1 MFFKKRE
8 LELLWPFYLAP
19 LINSVFSLISAYFF
33 IYFLEIGYSIFQV
46 TLIFVVMIVTRIL
59 FDIPTGAIADI
70 YGRKFSVV
78 ISYFLTFIL
87 FLSIPL
93 VNNLIGLL
101 IIFFFM
107 GISETLSTGAHEA
120 WIISNLKSKKKEN
133 LIDEYYIKS
142 SSIYNFGLVISPLI
156 AAFVIKAI
164 GISYIWTI
172 QGVATLFA
180 GFVLFLTVEKFK
192 PKKLHIK
199 DSFKE
204 TFKQS
209 KKALTYAKNH
219 NIIFKILIASIFL
232 LFVISGVGIF
242 WQPYLREFNLPLE
255 YYGYLLSFSGLL
267 SIAIPFMAKKISD
280 KFNRKS
286 SYLIVV
292 NIIHLIILV
301 SVFFVTN
308 SWVAMV
314 FVTLL
319 YLAYQFIM
327 PIEQPFFQSF
337 LPNKMR
343 ATLGSVKSIFGS
355 LGAALALLFLG
366 WFADFAGVKMALSS
380 LGIFL
385 IPVLWIYWR
394 IRKKEDYSNK
404 TSA

>member
-19 LINSVFSLISAYFF
+19 LINSCFSLISAYYF

-46 TLIFVVMIVTRIL
+46 TLFFVVMMVTQIL

-78 ISYFLTFIL
+78 LSYLLTFIL
-87 FLSIPL
+87 FLSVPL
-93 VNNLIGLL
+93 ISNFLGLL
-101 IIFFFM
+101 IIFFFL
-107 GISETLSTGAHEA
+107 GITETLSTGAHEA
-120 WIISNLKSKKKEN
+120 WIISNLKSKQKGH
-133 LIDEYYIKS
+133 LIDEYYVKS
-142 SSIYNFGLVISPLI
+142 SSIFNIGLVISPLI
-156 AAFVIKAI
+156 AAFIIDTI

-172 QGVATLFA
+172 QGVATFFA
-180 GFVLFLTVEKFK
+180 GFVLFLAVEKFK
-192 PKKLHIK
+192 PQKIHIK

-209 KKALTYAKNH
+209 KKALNYAKNH
-219 NIIFKILIASIFL
+219 NIVFKILIASIFL
-232 LFVISGVGIF
+232 LFVTSGVGIF
-242 WQPYLREFNLPLE
+242 WQPYLREFNLPIA

-267 SIAIPFMAKKISD
+267 SIVVPFIAKKIANQ
-280 KFNRKS
+280 FNRKS

-292 NIIHLIILV
+292 NIIHLIVLFL
-301 SVFFVTN
+301 VFFVTN
-308 SWVAMV
+308 SWVAMGAV
-314 FVTLL
+314 VLL

-343 ATLGSVKSIFGS
+343 ATLGSIKSIFGS
-355 LGAALALLFLG
+355 LGVALAMLFLG
-366 WFADFAGVKMALSS
+366 WLAEFAGVKVALSS
-380 LGIFL
+380 LAIFL
-385 IPVLWIYWR
+385 MPVLWVYWR
-394 IRKKEDYSNK
+394 IRKREDYSNK